1 MDKLDE
7 NPAAAVIAN
16 MALAHE
22 MIMTDNFQLKP
33 ISEMKKNSLV
43 KNVHD
48 IVHNAFWDVLKSEVT
63 LDPPQY
69 RSALKLLIEMK
80 QIILEIIPVANEKLI
95 KNIKEVLDEDFIE
108 QEVAHGVFD
117 LHTCAMYIINVLAKL
132 CAPVRDEKI
141 KEIKDETELIPLLRG
156 TFELL
161 DLMKM
166 DMVNYEIQSIK
177 PVLLKQATEYERGK
191 FDEYLKQNPDGL
203 ANTRSWLK
211 GAYESIKSLHT
222 SPTRNIR
229 GVIVT
234 HAYLS
239 LIETENKMIF
249 PETLLLDEGRIETLA
264 VSYNNL
270 IYIASMIA
278 LYNAYA
284 GDHLTTDTEY
294 MSQLKDTM
302 FILVGENKCTEEILL
317 NVSEQV
323 LLETEKQYE
332 LRGIHKKSDE
342 DKDVIRRQF
351 KDLMKEDN
359 QLKQLIKSRV
369 RDYLLLSFTSQTR
382 PLPTSSVLLPIKNEV
397 KRATDLFVRVIVH
410 NRNVHLNSYNE
421 ILNDFLSSNRS
432 NEIEKKT

>member
-1 MDKLDE
+1 
-7 NPAAAVIAN
+7 
-16 MALAHE
+16 
-22 MIMTDNFQLKP
+22 
-33 ISEMKKNSLV
+33 
-43 KNVHD
+43 
-48 IVHNAFWDVLKSEVT
+48 
-63 LDPPQY
+63 
-69 RSALKLLIEMK
+69 
-80 QIILEIIPVANEKLI
+80 
-95 KNIKEVLDEDFIE
+95 
-108 QEVAHGVFD
+108 
-117 LHTCAMYIINVLAKL
+117 
-132 CAPVRDEKI
+132 
-141 KEIKDETELIPLLRG
+141 
-156 TFELL
+156 
-161 DLMKM
+161 
-166 DMVNYEIQSIK
+166 
-177 PVLLKQATEYERGK
+177 
-191 FDEYLKQNPDGL
+191 
-203 ANTRSWLK
+203 
-211 GAYESIKSLHT
+211 LHT